1 MFCWSERKQLCGNGV
16 GGNGMVEDEIQTVQR
31 NVEKDLFEEQ
41 SKVLDRFYSLIILT
55 FTAFGFSI
63 TSLTFIFGRGSTSFR
78 EAFSSYHVSFS
89 FFCLFMAFLISI
101 INVLAIFH
109 HRKLVRRGGM
119 IGYREGNELV
129 SNNLK
134 LYLDISR
141 QKNYYAIAITFI
153 ALGLTSLLNNFSQY
167 RGISLVLTAG
177 FVVIVLLLIGN
188 YRRYLS

>member
-1 MFCWSERKQLCGNGV
+1 
-16 GGNGMVEDEIQTVQR
+16 MVEDETQAMQR

-63 TSLTFIFGRGSTSFR
+63 TALTFIFGRGGTSFR

-109 HRKLVRRGGM
+109 HRRLVRRGDM

-129 SNNLK
+129 RNNLK
-134 LYLDISR
+134 LYIDISR

-153 ALGLTSLLNNFSQY
+153 ALGLTSLLNNFSQH

-177 FVVIVLLLIGN
+177 FVVIVMLLIGN

>member
-1 MFCWSERKQLCGNGV
+1 
-16 GGNGMVEDEIQTVQR
+16 MVEDETQVMQR

-63 TSLTFIFGRGSTSFR
+63 TSLTFIFGRGGTSFR

-109 HRKLVRRGGM
+109 HRRLVRRGGM

-153 ALGLTSLLNNFSQY
+153 ALGLTSLLNNFSQH

-177 FVVIVLLLIGN
+177 FVVIVMLLIGN

>member
-16 GGNGMVEDEIQTVQR
+16 GGNGMVEDEILTVQR

-41 SKVLDRFYSLIILT
+41 SKILDRFYSLIILT

-63 TSLTFIFGRGSTSFR
+63 TSLTFIFGRGGASFR

-109 HRKLVRRGGM
+109 HRRLVRRGGM